1 MILSKTNMFK
11 KIFSCLIVISF
22 FLGYFFKENS
32 AGGGPEFYDL
42 SWPIIQSFKTD
53 FLYTLENYGS
63 FRDYTIPFSHIL
75 NSYLNPFSN
84 NLENFQLSVTIISFI
99 IFLIFYFVISK
110 IYKETNSLDIFLL
123 SSVILLSPFFRT
135 SAFWGKNENY
145 GWLFLILAFYFFY
158 RIKEDISK
166 SPNNK
171 NTLNI
176 MFFCF
181 WSACALYSRQA
192 FVFLPFSYFLY
203 LFFNNANKK
212 IIFTSIIFFAI
223 FSIPGFFVIWFWGDV
238 YPSLPEGMA
247 PHGGLI
253 GGYIQ
258 FINIL
263 KNFPILLSFFGFYF
277 LPILFIEFYNLGYKV
292 LVNKY
297 FKSFFLSFAIF
308 IFLSQT
314 DLLNYLGEYT
324 LAGGAIL
331 KVNYLIMKKNFLL
344 LLLFSAIGFSV
355 LFRLFTENP
364 RNNLVI
370 LLPMLVIY
378 GFPRFLYQEYV
389 EPLILIIFFLTL
401 KTDLQKWYFKNISFS
416 NFILLAYFTLY
427 LLGSIYFKHFAFTT
441 FEQWKIFIEG

>member
-1 MILSKTNMFK
+1 M
-11 KIFSCLIVISF
+11 
-22 FLGYFFKENS
+22 
-32 AGGGPEFYDL
+32 
-42 SWPIIQSFKTD
+42 
-53 FLYTLENYGS
+53 
-63 FRDYTIPFSHIL
+63 
-75 NSYLNPFSN
+75 
-84 NLENFQLSVTIISFI
+84 
-99 IFLIFYFVISK
+99 
-110 IYKETNSLDIFLL
+110 
-123 SSVILLSPFFRT
+123 
-135 SAFWGKNENY
+135 
-145 GWLFLILAFYFFY
+145 
-158 RIKEDISK
+158 
-166 SPNNK
+166 
-171 NTLNI
+171 
-176 MFFCF
+176 
-181 WSACALYSRQA
+181 
-192 FVFLPFSYFLY
+192 
-203 LFFNNANKK
+203 
-212 IIFTSIIFFAI
+212 
-223 FSIPGFFVIWFWGDV
+223 
-238 YPSLPEGMA
+238 
-247 PHGGLI
+247 
-253 GGYIQ
+253 
-258 FINIL
+258 
-263 KNFPILLSFFGFYF
+263 
-277 LPILFIEFYNLGYKV
+277 PILFIEFYNLGYKV